1 MWVIALAA
9 AALAVL
15 GVLVVLSLRA
25 AARKIE
31 DLKRLQE
38 NNQSLNL
45 MQQQLGQ
52 LSDRLDRQLSGVNR
66 QLQTA
71 TSDLGRSIA
80 DVSKGLGEV
89 SQVTQKVFEA
99 ARDISQ
105 LEKLLKAP
113 KFRGGLGEL
122 ILGDLLAQML
132 PAGAFEIQYRFKSG
146 EIVDAAIRIGGNL
159 VPVDSKFPLENFRR
173 VLEATEEKDRQAL
186 KNIFLRDV
194 KKHIDAIASKYIL
207 PDEGTFDFA
216 LMYIP
221 AESVYYEVIVRDEAL
236 GEDQGLY
243 QHALEKRVIPVS
255 PNSFFAYLQVV
266 VLGLKGLKI
275 EKGAREIVNVLD
287 RLRGDFQR
295 FRVDFETAGTHLANA
310 KTKYDEAERRLDRLG
325 DRLLS
330 AGRGETQVKGNETE
344 G

>member
-1 MWVIALAA
+1 MWMIAVSAA
-9 AALAVL
+9 VLVVL

-25 AARKIE
+25 TARKIE

-186 KNIFLRDV
+186 KKTFLRDV

-221 AESVYYEVIVRDEAL
+221 AESVYYEVIVRDETL

-243 QHALEKRVIPVS
+243 QYALEKRVIPVS

-266 VLGLKGLKI
+266 VLGLKGLRI